1 MKLEFDC
8 FVNTILIFMRDFV
21 RDGVNDPNEL
31 KEKFDDVVLL
41 VHVEEDVFSIFSKV
55 CIVCCK
61 TAL

>member
-1 MKLEFDC
+1 
-8 FVNTILIFMRDFV
+8 MRDIV

-31 KEKFDDVVLL
+31 KEKFDDVILL

-61 TAL
+61 MALY

>member
-1 MKLEFDC
+1 
-8 FVNTILIFMRDFV
+8 MRDFV

-41 VHVEEDVFSIFSKV
+41 VHIEDVFSIFSKV